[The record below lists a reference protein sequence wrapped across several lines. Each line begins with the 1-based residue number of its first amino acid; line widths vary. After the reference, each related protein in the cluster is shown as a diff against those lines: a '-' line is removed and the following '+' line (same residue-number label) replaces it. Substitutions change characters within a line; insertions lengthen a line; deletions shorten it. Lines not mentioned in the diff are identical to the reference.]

1 MSMNAYTVLIQY
13 IKIVDDEGVLNFKD
27 VEWCK
32 ENLQETIHVPE
43 TQPAEPEEMDKESIE
58 QSRHGPIRRLSLSLV
73 DCVTNLSMDFK

>member
-1 MSMNAYTVLIQY
+1 MNAYTVLIQH

-43 TQPAEPEEMDKESIE
+43 PSQ
-58 QSRHGPIRRLSLSLV
+58 L
-73 DCVTNLSMDFK
+73 NLKRWIKKALNHQGTVQ